1 MRIHASSGTRGKATI
16 VAYTRAD
23 LAAWADCCARALAA
37 AGAGPGT
44 VVHVA
49 YGYGLFTGGL
59 GLHYGAERLGC
70 TVVPASGGNTPR
82 QAQLLEDLG
91 AEILCCT
98 PSYALAIADHV
109 SEPAR
114 LKLRAGVFGAE
125 PWTEGLREAIEG
137 ALGLT
142 AVDIYGLSEVM
153 GPGVSAECV
162 EGRDG
167 AHVNED
173 HFLVEVVDPGSG
185 QPLPDGAVGELV
197 FTTLT
202 KEALPLLR
210 YRTGDLASLTREPC
224 ACGRTFAR
232 MSRVLGRTDDMLIIR
247 GVNVF
252 PSEVERAL
260 LAIPGLA
267 PHYQLVVERP
277 GHLDELTVQVEGTAE
292 PAGGAEGA
300 AQRARADR
308 AGRDR
313 PAGIDPTQRG
323 EGPARARSSRGVT
336 ATVDSSF
343 SIRMN
348 EQHDANANEIDAWP
362 LPSGDVLRELDPPAV
377 VWSEVG
383 PRGYAADSSP
393 CHRLNAFPSV
403 SLQAAN
409 QPWPGTG
416 VLSPA
421 WPPSSPTFASD
432 ASMSSVSK

>member
-1 MRIHASSGTRGKATI
+1 VPIFQPQLEMLPRPELERLQRERLRERFGVELEALPGQPFRVKSELRDAYPFGLLQVPLEECVRIHASSGTRGKPTI

-109 SEPAR
+109 SEPER
-114 LKLRAGVFGAE
+114 LRLRAGVFGAE

-137 ALGLT
+137 ALGVT

-173 HFLVEVVDPGSG
+173 HFLVEVVDPETG

-260 LAIPGLA
+260 LAIPELA

-277 GHLDELTVQVEGTAE
+277 GHLDELTVQVEGKAEATSVRKQLHSVLGLTAQVEIVE
-292 PAGGAEGA
+292 PGSIPRSEGKA
-300 AQRARADR
+300 LRVLDR
-308 AGRDR
+308 
-313 PAGIDPTQRG
+313 RG
-323 EGPARARSSRGVT
+323 T
-336 ATVDSSF
+336 
-343 SIRMN
+343 
-348 EQHDANANEIDAWP
+348 
-362 LPSGDVLRELDPPAV
+362 
-377 VWSEVG
+377 
-383 PRGYAADSSP
+383 
-393 CHRLNAFPSV
+393 
-403 SLQAAN
+403 
-409 QPWPGTG
+409 
-416 VLSPA
+416 
-421 WPPSSPTFASD
+421 
-432 ASMSSVSK
+432 

>member
-1 MRIHASSGTRGKATI
+1 MPIFQPELETMPRPELERLQRERLRERFGVELEELPEQPFRVKSELRDAYPFGLLQRPLEECVRIHASSGTRGKATI
-16 VAYTRAD
+16 VAYTRGD

-59 GLHYGAERLGC
+59 GLHQGAERLGC

-82 QAQLLEDLG
+82 QAQLLEDIG

-109 SEPAR
+109 SDPAR
-114 LKLRAGVFGAE
+114 LSLRAGLFGAE
-125 PWTEGLREAIEG
+125 PWTEGLREAIES

-153 GPGVSAECV
+153 GPGVSAECA

-173 HFLVEVVDPGSG
+173 HFLVEVIDPRSG
-185 QPLPDGAVGELV
+185 EPLPEGEVGELV
-197 FTTLT
+197 FTTLA

-210 YRTGDLASLTREPC
+210 YRTGDLASITREPC

-252 PSEVERAL
+252 PSEIECVL
-260 LAIPGLA
+260 LAVPELA
-267 PHYQLVVERP
+267 PHYQLVVQRP
-277 GHLDELTVQVEGTAE
+277 GHLDELTVQVEGA
-292 PAGGAEGA
+292 
-300 AQRARADR
+300 
-308 AGRDR
+308 
-313 PAGIDPTQRG
+313 
-323 EGPARARSSRGVT
+323 
-336 ATVDSSF
+336 VDSGPVRERLRSALGLTAAVEVLPPG
-343 SIRMN
+343 SIPRS
-348 EQHDANANEIDAWP
+348 EGKALRVLDRRDA
-362 LPSGDVLRELDPPAV
+362 
-377 VWSEVG
+377 
-383 PRGYAADSSP
+383 
-393 CHRLNAFPSV
+393 
-403 SLQAAN
+403 
-409 QPWPGTG
+409 
-416 VLSPA
+416 
-421 WPPSSPTFASD
+421 
-432 ASMSSVSK
+432 

>member
-1 MRIHASSGTRGKATI
+1 MPIFQPEFETLPRSELERLQRDRLRERFGIELEALAELPFRVKSELRDAYPFGLLRVPLEECVRIHASSGTRGKATI
-16 VAYTRAD
+16 VAYTRGD
-23 LAAWADCCARALAA
+23 LAVWADCCARALAA

-44 VVHVA
+44 VVHNA

-59 GLHYGAERLGC
+59 GLHYGAERLGR

-114 LKLRAGVFGAE
+114 LKLRAGLFGAE
-125 PWTEGLREAIEG
+125 PWTEGLREAIQG
-137 ALGLT
+137 ALGLE

-153 GPGVSAECV
+153 GPGVSAECL

-173 HFLVEVVDPGSG
+173 HFLVEVVDPASG
-185 QPLPDGAVGELV
+185 QPLPDGEVGELV
-197 FTTLT
+197 FSTLT

-232 MSRVLGRTDDMLIIR
+232 MSRVVGRTDDMLIIR

-252 PSEVERAL
+252 PSEIERAL
-260 LAIPGLA
+260 LAIPELA

-277 GHLDELTVQVEGTAE
+277 GHLDELTVQVEGSVDPAAVRAQLHSVLGLTARVEIVE
-292 PAGGAEGA
+292 PGSVPRSEGKALRVIDRRGA
-300 AQRARADR
+300 
-308 AGRDR
+308 
-313 PAGIDPTQRG
+313 
-323 EGPARARSSRGVT
+323 
-336 ATVDSSF
+336 
-343 SIRMN
+343 
-348 EQHDANANEIDAWP
+348 
-362 LPSGDVLRELDPPAV
+362 
-377 VWSEVG
+377 
-383 PRGYAADSSP
+383 
-393 CHRLNAFPSV
+393 
-403 SLQAAN
+403 
-409 QPWPGTG
+409 
-416 VLSPA
+416 
-421 WPPSSPTFASD
+421 
-432 ASMSSVSK
+432 

>member
-1 MRIHASSGTRGKATI
+1 VPIFQPELETLPRPELERLQRKRLCARFGVELEALPEQPFRVKSELRDAYPFGLLQVPLEECVRIHASSGTRGKATI

-23 LAAWADCCARALAA
+23 ITAWADCCARALAA

-109 SEPAR
+109 PDPGR
-114 LKLRAGVFGAE
+114 LSLRAGVFGAE
-125 PWTEGLREAIEG
+125 PWTEGLRESIEG
-137 ALGLT
+137 ALQLT

-153 GPGVSAECV
+153 GPGVSGECV
-162 EGRDG
+162 EARDG

-173 HFLVEVVDPGSG
+173 HFLVEVVDPRSG
-185 QPLPDGAVGELV
+185 VPLPDGEVGELV

-210 YRTGDLASLTREPC
+210 YRTGDLASVSRKPC

-232 MSRVLGRTDDMLIIR
+232 MSRVVGRTDDMLIIR

-252 PSEVERAL
+252 PSEIERVL
-260 LAIPGLA
+260 LSIARLA

-277 GHLDELTVQVEGTAE
+277 DRLDELTVQVEGDADE
-292 PAGGAEGA
+292 ALVRERLEGA
-300 AQRARADR
+300 LGLTAAIEIVPTGSIPRSEGKALRVIDR
-308 AGRDR
+308 
-313 PAGIDPTQRG
+313 
-323 EGPARARSSRGVT
+323 RST
-336 ATVDSSF
+336 
-343 SIRMN
+343 
-348 EQHDANANEIDAWP
+348 
-362 LPSGDVLRELDPPAV
+362 
-377 VWSEVG
+377 
-383 PRGYAADSSP
+383 
-393 CHRLNAFPSV
+393 
-403 SLQAAN
+403 
-409 QPWPGTG
+409 
-416 VLSPA
+416 
-421 WPPSSPTFASD
+421 
-432 ASMSSVSK
+432 

>member
-1 MRIHASSGTRGKATI
+1 VPIFQPEVETLPRPELGRLQRERLRERFGVELEALPEQPFRVKSELRDAYPFGLLQVPLEDCVRIHASSGTRGKATI
-16 VAYTRAD
+16 VAYTRND

-44 VVHVA
+44 VVHIA

-59 GLHYGAERLGC
+59 GIHYGAERLGC

-109 SEPAR
+109 SEPER
-114 LKLRAGVFGAE
+114 LELRAGVFGAE

-137 ALGLT
+137 ALELT
-142 AVDIYGLSEVM
+142 ALDIYGLSEVM
-153 GPGVSAECV
+153 GPGVSAECA

-173 HFLVEVVDPGSG
+173 HFLVEVVDPQSG
-185 QPLPDGAVGELV
+185 QPLPEGEMGELV
-197 FTTLT
+197 FSTLT

-252 PSEVERAL
+252 PSEIERAL
-260 LAIPGLA
+260 LAIPELA

-277 GHLDELTVQVEGTAE
+277 GHLDELTVQVEGTVEAASVRRQLHTVLGLTAE
-292 PAGGAEGA
+292 VEVVQPGSIPRSEGKA
-300 AQRARADR
+300 LRVLDRRA
-308 AGRDR
+308 
-313 PAGIDPTQRG
+313 T
-323 EGPARARSSRGVT
+323 
-336 ATVDSSF
+336 
-343 SIRMN
+343 
-348 EQHDANANEIDAWP
+348 
-362 LPSGDVLRELDPPAV
+362 
-377 VWSEVG
+377 
-383 PRGYAADSSP
+383 
-393 CHRLNAFPSV
+393 
-403 SLQAAN
+403 
-409 QPWPGTG
+409 
-416 VLSPA
+416 
-421 WPPSSPTFASD
+421 
-432 ASMSSVSK
+432 

>member
-1 MRIHASSGTRGKATI
+1 MPIFQPELETLPRSELERLQRGRLRERFGVELEALPELPFRVKAELRDAYPFGLLQVPLEECVRIHASSGTRGKATI

-37 AGAGPGT
+37 AGAWSGS

-114 LKLRAGVFGAE
+114 LSLRAGVFGAE

-142 AVDIYGLSEVM
+142 ALDIYGLSEVM
-153 GPGVSAECV
+153 GPGVSAECA

-173 HFLVEVVDPGSG
+173 HFLVEVVDPDSG
-185 QPLPDGAVGELV
+185 QPLPDGEVGELV
-197 FTTLT
+197 FSTLT

-210 YRTGDLASLTREPC
+210 YRTGDLASLTHEPC

-232 MSRVLGRTDDMLIIR
+232 MSRVVGRTDDMLIIR

-252 PSEVERAL
+252 PSEIERAL
-260 LAIPGLA
+260 LAIPELA
-267 PHYQLVVERP
+267 PHYRLVVERP
-277 GHLDELTVQVEGTAE
+277 GHLDELTVEAE
-292 PAGGAEGA
+292 
-300 AQRARADR
+300 
-308 AGRDR
+308 
-313 PAGIDPTQRG
+313 
-323 EGPARARSSRGVT
+323 
-336 ATVDSSF
+336 
-343 SIRMN
+343 
-348 EQHDANANEIDAWP
+348 
-362 LPSGDVLRELDPPAV
+362 LREGECGGERLEAFVAERLGRALGLTGRVRLGPPGSVPRSEGKALRVLDR
-377 VWSEVG
+377 
-383 PRGYAADSSP
+383 RGA
-393 CHRLNAFPSV
+393 
-403 SLQAAN
+403 
-409 QPWPGTG
+409 
-416 VLSPA
+416 
-421 WPPSSPTFASD
+421 
-432 ASMSSVSK
+432 

>member
-1 MRIHASSGTRGKATI
+1 VALAEERIIRAVPIFQPELETLPRQELERLQRERLRERFGVEPEALPELPFRVKSELRDAYPFGLLQVPLEECVRIHASSGTRGKATI

-98 PSYALAIADHV
+98 PSYALAVADHV

-114 LKLRAGVFGAE
+114 LGLRAGVFGAE

-137 ALGLT
+137 ALELT

-153 GPGVSAECV
+153 GPGVSAECL
-162 EGRDG
+162 EGRNG

-173 HFLVEVVDPGSG
+173 HFLVEVVDPESG
-185 QPLPDGAVGELV
+185 QPLPDGEVGELV
-197 FTTLT
+197 FSTLT

-224 ACGRTFAR
+224 SCGRTFAR
-232 MSRVLGRTDDMLIIR
+232 MSRIVGRTDDMLIIR

-252 PSEVERAL
+252 PSEIERAL
-260 LAIPGLA
+260 LAIPELA

-277 GHLDELTVQVEGTAE
+277 GHLDELTVEAELREGEPGGERLEAFVAERLGRALGLTARVRLG
-292 PAGGAEGA
+292 PPGSVARSEGKA
-300 AQRARADR
+300 LRVVDQRA
-308 AGRDR
+308 
-313 PAGIDPTQRG
+313 
-323 EGPARARSSRGVT
+323 
-336 ATVDSSF
+336 
-343 SIRMN
+343 
-348 EQHDANANEIDAWP
+348 
-362 LPSGDVLRELDPPAV
+362 
-377 VWSEVG
+377 
-383 PRGYAADSSP
+383 
-393 CHRLNAFPSV
+393 
-403 SLQAAN
+403 
-409 QPWPGTG
+409 
-416 VLSPA
+416 
-421 WPPSSPTFASD
+421 
-432 ASMSSVSK
+432 